1 MKTINIGSRYEIYD
15 DSLKTYG
22 QLPAQSYVVR
32 FSKMS
37 GFFLEQYHDITVT
50 EEKAYGVH
58 NEKVAK
64 VLNTFSAMERNLG
77 VILSGDKGIGKSL
90 FAKML
95 AISAIGK
102 GIPVVV
108 VDKFYPGIAS
118 YLEQIDQEILIL
130 FDEFD
135 KTFGTVQQAD
145 NEADP
150 QSTLLGLFDGIVEG
164 KKLFVIT
171 CNRLTGLNDF
181 LLNRPGRFHYHFRFT
196 YPDGNEIRTYLQDKT
211 EETYWGEIDEVVRFS
226 KRVKL
231 NYDCLRSIAFELNTG
246 IKFNEVIKDLNIL
259 NIGKEQYR
267 FILRLN
273 DGTEIIQP
281 GVEIDLFDKTGN
293 FYKWIGRGEQSVL
306 VSFNIEDVVYNDYDD
321 TLLVP
326 QECIGVSYDED
337 EDDGGFS
344 KHVKETGIAN
354 LTMVMEPPR
363 TYHYGAF

>member
-1 MKTINIGSRYEIYD
+1 MKTINIGNRYEIYD
-15 DSLKTYG
+15 DSLKTYK

-37 GFFLEQYHDITVT
+37 GFFLEQYHDISIA
-50 EEKAYGVH
+50 EEKIYGVH
-58 NEKVAK
+58 NEKVTK
-64 VLNTFSAMERNLG
+64 VLNTFETMERNLG

-108 VDKFYPGIAS
+108 VDKFYPGISS
-118 YLEQIDQEILIL
+118 YLEQIDQEVLIL

-171 CNRLTGLNDF
+171 CNKITKLNDF
-181 LLNRPGRFHYHFRFT
+181 LLNRPGRFHYHFRFN
-196 YPDGNEIRTYLQDKT
+196 YPNGDEIRTYLQDKV
-211 EETYWGEIDEVVRFS
+211 EETYWEEIDAVVRFS

-246 IKFNEVIKDLNIL
+246 ITFNEAIKDLNIL

-267 FILRLN
+267 LILCLN

-281 GVEIDLFDKTGN
+281 GVEIDLFDKTGH

-354 LTMVMEPPR
+354 LTMVMESPR